1 MRRNTVRQ
9 AGPARKLVVGITH
22 ELLQLGPRELAE
34 PAVQH
39 VPADP
44 ASVIRRVTTSRAPL
58 IIIGVVF
65 GHYARHAVLN
75 HVDASLDLHL
85 FELHI

>member
-1 MRRNTVRQ
+1 MSRNTVRQ
-9 AGPARKLVVGITH
+9 VGPARKLFVAIKH
-22 ELLQLGPRELAE
+22 ELLRLGPRELAE

-44 ASVIRRVTTSRAPL
+44 ASVIRRVITGRAPL

-65 GHYARHAVLN
+65 GHHARHAVLN
-75 HVDASLDLHL
+75 HLDASLGLHS
-85 FELHI
+85 FELRI